1 MNEQSFL
8 QATSQL
14 NNEDFLEKVY
24 CTYLKRDSDIQG
36 KNFFL
41 SQLENDKITR
51 QEILTVFLNS
61 PEFHFI
67 HHWEKSILEM
77 SDLEII
83 LYHVPKTAGTTFFI
97 ALVQVYGAEKIAG
110 YLNERII
117 LSEGVELKTIKAIQ
131 GHFPARKYFHPGKA
145 KEIIWL
151 RNPIKRLISL
161 YCYWLSTPPAEEGN
175 NHHSYLRE
183 NNLSIVEFA
192 QIPEIRN
199 EMSTYIGGRNLTDFY
214 FVGIQE
220 FFKDDLTDLA
230 KMLSWPEFQITYEN
244 RNKHHDYNFLMRS
257 IQDDKDIMKQLIAL
271 NIQDLNLYRTA
282 LEMRLKRKQSN
293 RQVQNLKLLRGASNN
308 TSEKIGNSD
317 LSSLGVT
324 K

>member
-8 QATSQL
+8 RASSRL

-24 CTYLKRDSDIQG
+24 CIYLKRDSDLQG

-51 QEILTVFLNS
+51 QEILTVFLTS
-61 PEFHFI
+61 PEFHLI
-67 HHWEKSILEM
+67 HNWEKSILEM

-110 YLNERII
+110 YFNERIV
-117 LSEGVELKTIKAIQ
+117 LSEGVDLKTIKAIQ
-131 GHFPARKYFHPGKA
+131 GHVPARKYFRPGKA

-161 YCYWLSTPPAEEGN
+161 YCYWLSTPPAEDGN
-175 NHHSYLRE
+175 NHHNYLRE
-183 NNLSIVEFA
+183 NNLNIVEFA
-192 QIPEIRN
+192 KIPEIRN

-214 FVGIQE
+214 FVGIQD
-220 FFKDDLTDLA
+220 FFKDDLKDLA
-230 KMLSWPEFQITYEN
+230 KMLNWQGFHITYEN
-244 RNKHHDYNFLMRS
+244 KNKHPNYNFLMTS
-257 IQDDKDIMKQLIAL
+257 IQADSNIMKQLIAL
-271 NIQDLNLYRTA
+271 NIEDLNLYKTA
-282 LEMRLKRKQSN
+282 LELRLKRKRSN
-293 RQVQNLKLLRGASNN
+293 KQVQNVKLLGWAANN

-317 LSSLGVT
+317 RS